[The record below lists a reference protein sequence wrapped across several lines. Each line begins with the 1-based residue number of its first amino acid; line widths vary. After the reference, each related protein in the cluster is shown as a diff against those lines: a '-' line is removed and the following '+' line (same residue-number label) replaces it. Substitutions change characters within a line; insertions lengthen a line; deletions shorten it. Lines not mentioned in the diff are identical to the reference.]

1 MIGGRTGQVGV
12 RGDLRDVGEAG
23 QIERHVGLALD
34 EVEAAAAAVVD
45 VITLSFPPSETLTA
59 DAFNAFK
66 AQIDAAGPQIQAF
79 AVASD
84 WQSTVRDMSS
94 ETVY

>member
-1 MIGGRTGQVGV
+1 M
-12 RGDLRDVGEAG
+12 
-23 QIERHVGLALD
+23 
-34 EVEAAAAAVVD
+34 
-45 VITLSFPPSETLTA
+45 ITLSFPPSETLTA
-59 DAFNAFK
+59 DAFNALK